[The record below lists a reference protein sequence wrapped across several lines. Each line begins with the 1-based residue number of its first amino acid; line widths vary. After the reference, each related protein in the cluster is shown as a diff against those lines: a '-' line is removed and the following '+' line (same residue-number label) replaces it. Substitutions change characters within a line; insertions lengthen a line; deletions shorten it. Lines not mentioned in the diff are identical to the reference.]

1 MRAKII
7 HLIQKTEQTIDHL
20 KFMFS
25 SMPTSE
31 GFMDSLQVDMVE
43 RTWTWYP
50 DQLPPIKKL
59 LLYRKKLALEH
70 ALKWIGK
77 PLIPYY
83 RWILIPYWETTK
95 IDVKRTI
102 ARMSRNGGIS

>member
-31 GFMDSLQVDMVE
+31 GFMDSLQEWMV
-43 RTWTWYP
+43 
-50 DQLPPIKKL
+50 
-59 LLYRKKLALEH
+59 RKYKIVPFVSYIRLRIRSHYLEH
-70 ALKWIGK
+70 YLYMKK
-77 PLIPYY
+77 HTSYY
-83 RWILIPYWETTK
+83 QPTYWETNK
-95 IDVKRTI
+95 FDIKRTI
-102 ARMSRNGGIS
+102 ARMSRNGGIM